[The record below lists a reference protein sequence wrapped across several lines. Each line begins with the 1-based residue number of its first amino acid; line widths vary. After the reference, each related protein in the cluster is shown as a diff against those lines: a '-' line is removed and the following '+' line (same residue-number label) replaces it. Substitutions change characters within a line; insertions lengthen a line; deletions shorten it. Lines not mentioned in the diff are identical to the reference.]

1 MTAAL
6 LLFAAFA
13 AAEVREASTMLPVEA
28 ELSQGTLLVFD
39 VDNTLLEPVGNL
51 YSDQWA
57 YYAETAFKRDGLSA
71 EAAEK
76 KLGEIWTEGLKRS
89 KVKPV
94 EATTPSIVEK
104 TQKAGFAVMALT
116 ARGPEDAAATRRQ
129 FKDAGYDLS
138 RSAPKAR
145 HPGYV
150 DGVLFVGDGP
160 DKGKA
165 LVAFLSAA
173 KVKPARVVFVD
184 DKPHHAK
191 NVDAALTAA
200 GIPCVAFRYGATDA
214 KVRAFNEVMAE
225 ADTAENAEALF
236 HGRLAPAAKP

>member
-1 MTAAL
+1 MNAAL
-6 LLFAAFA
+6 LLLAALA
-13 AAEVREASTMLPVEA
+13 SAEVREASTMLPVEA
-28 ELSQGTLLVFD
+28 ELTPGTLLVFD
-39 VDNTLLEPVGNL
+39 VDNTLLGPVGNL

-57 YYAETAFKRDGLSA
+57 YYAEKAFKRDGLSEE
-71 EAAEK
+71 EAGK

-94 EATTPSIVEK
+94 ENTTPAIVAK
-104 TQKAGFAVMALT
+104 AQKAGYAVMALT
-116 ARGPEDAAATRRQ
+116 ARGPEDAPATRRQ

-138 RSAPKAR
+138 RSGPKSRAA
-145 HPGYV
+145 GY
-150 DGVLFVGDGP
+150 DNGVLFVGDGP

-165 LVAFLSAA
+165 LVAFLAAA
-173 KVKPARVVFVD
+173 KLKPARVVFVD

-200 GIPCVAFRYGATDA
+200 GIPCVAFRYGAADA
-214 KVRAFNEVMAE
+214 KVRAFNDVMAE

-236 HGRLAPAAKP
+236 HGRLAPAPKP